1 MPCSLKKT
9 STTLQPSTATSLITR
24 PMISLKKDSK
34 PSRFRAFVQK
44 EFRHILRDRR
54 TLLILFG
61 MPIMQVLLFGFVLTN
76 EIKNAAIAVLDPS
89 KDAESIALTNKLVS
103 SGYFRIEKTLGSPAE
118 IDAAFRT
125 GKIKMALVF
134 PSDFAA
140 QLQTANPAE
149 SGQAS
154 QQPAT
159 LQLIGDASDPN
170 TAATLVNYASAIIAD
185 YQQEKLLASGIVH
198 SSSFIVTQTR
208 MRYNPEQKGVFNF
221 VPGVMT
227 LILMLVSAM
236 MTSITIAREKELGTM
251 EVLLVS
257 PLQPIQIILGKTAPY
272 LVLTLLNALVVV
284 LLGIF
289 VFGMP
294 MHGSVIL
301 LAAECVLYMFVALS
315 LGIFI
320 STRAKDQMTA
330 MFMSALGLMMPTML
344 LSGFIFPRESMPQV
358 LQWIGSAIPATWFN
372 PIIKGIM
379 IKGVGLEVLWK
390 HTLVLGAMA
399 LFFLGLSLKNF
410 KDRL

>member
-1 MPCSLKKT
+1 MN
-9 STTLQPSTATSLITR
+9 
-24 PMISLKKDSK
+24 
-34 PSRFRAFVQK
+34 RFFAFIRK

-61 MPIMQVLLFGFVLTN
+61 MPVAQVLLFGFVLSN

-89 KDAESIALTNKLVS
+89 KDAASIVLTNKLVS
-103 SGYFRIEKTLGSPAE
+103 SGYFRLEKTLASAE
-118 IDAAFRT
+118 ELEPAFRT
-125 GKIKMALVF
+125 GRIKMALVF
-134 PSDFAA
+134 PDNFARELG
-140 QLQTANPAE
+140 Q
-149 SGQAS
+149 GQAS
-154 QQPAT
+154 
-159 LQLIGDASDPN
+159 LQLVGDASDPN
-170 TAATLVNYASAIIAD
+170 TATTLINYANAIIAD
-185 YQQEKLLASGIVH
+185 YQVQQSAVPGTPPFVI
-198 SSSFIVTQTR
+198 QTETR
-208 MRYNPEQKGVFNF
+208 LRYNPEQKAVFNF

-257 PLQPIQIILGKTAPY
+257 PLKPLQIILGKTAPY
-272 LVLTLLNALVVV
+272 LVLSMVNAAVVVV
-284 LLGIF
+284 LGLF

-294 MHGSVIL
+294 LRGSVLL
-301 LAAECVLYMFVALS
+301 LAGECLLYMFVALS

-344 LSGFIFPRESMPQV
+344 LSGFIFPRESMPLP

-372 PIIKGIM
+372 PIIKGVM
-379 IKGVGLEVLWK
+379 IKGVGLETLWK
-390 HTLVLGAMA
+390 PTLVLGGMG
-399 LFFLGLSLKNF
+399 LFFLGLSMKNF

>member
-1 MPCSLKKT
+1 MIFFKK
-9 STTLQPSTATSLITR
+9 R
-24 PMISLKKDSK
+24 PRF
-34 PSRFRAFVQK
+34 SRFQAFVQK

-61 MPIMQVLLFGFVLTN
+61 MPIVQVLLFGFVLTN

-103 SGYFRIEKTLGSPAE
+103 SGYFHLEKTLDSPTE
-118 IDAAFRT
+118 LDAAFRS
-125 GKIKMALVF
+125 GEIKMAIVF
-134 PSDFAA
+134 PPNFAQSLNA
-140 QLQTANPAE
+140 PSTLNAPPSTIQL
-149 SGQAS
+149 
-154 QQPAT
+154 
-159 LQLIGDASDPN
+159 LGDASDPN
-170 TAATLVNYASAIIAD
+170 TATTLINYASIIIGD
-185 YQQEKLLASGIVH
+185 YQQEKAMNSGIAP
-198 SSSFIVTQTR
+198 SASITIRTETR

-294 MHGSVIL
+294 MRGSVML

-320 STRAKDQMTA
+320 STRAKDQMSA
-330 MFMSALGLMMPTML
+330 MFLSALGLMMPTML
-344 LSGFIFPRESMPQV
+344 LSGFIFPRESMPV
-358 LQWIGSAIPATWFN
+358 PLQIIGNVIPATWFN

-379 IKGVGLEVLWK
+379 IKGVGLDVLWK
-390 HTLVLGAMA
+390 QTLILGGMA
-399 LFFLGLSLKNF
+399 VFFLGLSLRNF

>member
-1 MPCSLKKT
+1 MH
-9 STTLQPSTATSLITR
+9 
-24 PMISLKKDSK
+24 
-34 PSRFRAFVQK
+34 RFLAFIRK

-61 MPIMQVLLFGFVLTN
+61 MPVVQVLLFGFVLST
-76 EIKNAAIAVLDPS
+76 EIKNASIAVLDPS

-103 SGYFRIEKTLGSPAE
+103 SGYFGLDKTLDSPAQL
-118 IDAAFRT
+118 DAAFRT
-125 GKIKMALVF
+125 GKIKMAVVF
-134 PSDFAA
+134 PPDFAQSLSEPA
-140 QLQTANPAE
+140 DPQHPAANI
-149 SGQAS
+149 
-154 QQPAT
+154 
-159 LQLIGDASDPN
+159 QLIGDASDPN
-170 TAATLVNYASAIIAD
+170 TATTLINYANAIIAD
-185 YQQEKLLASGIVH
+185 YQQEKAEVSGSVPRSPLI
-198 SSSFIVTQTR
+198 IIQTR

-257 PLQPIQIILGKTAPY
+257 PLKPIQIILGKTAPY
-272 LVLTLLNALVVV
+272 LVLTLLNAMVIV

-294 MHGSVIL
+294 MRGSIL
-301 LAAECVLYMFVALS
+301 LLAGECVLYMFVALS

-344 LSGFIFPRESMPQV
+344 LSGFIFPRESMPLPLQV
-358 LQWIGSAIPATWFN
+358 IGNLIPATHFN
-372 PIIKGIM
+372 PIVKGIM
-379 IKGVGLEVLWK
+379 IKGVGLDMLWR
-390 HTLVLGAMA
+390 HTLILGGMG
-399 LFFLGLSLKNF
+399 LFFLVLSLRNF
-410 KDRL
+410 KDRLE